1 MLNEIIVTIVIGIS
15 VYNFILFIKK
25 GYPSLK
31 LRNTCP
37 KCSSVFKNNLIAD
50 PKTGKFPKT
59 WFVSYT
65 NYIQWRECRKCKF
78 QWKTQ
83 EKIHSNGGGA

>member
-1 MLNEIIVTIVIGIS
+1 MLNEIIITIVIGIS
-15 VYNFILFIKK
+15 VYNFILFIKRIS
-25 GYPSLK
+25 SLK

-50 PKTGKFPKT
+50 PKTGKFPKHGLLVIQIT
-59 WFVSYT
+59 YNGVS
-65 NYIQWRECRKCKF
+65 RKCKF